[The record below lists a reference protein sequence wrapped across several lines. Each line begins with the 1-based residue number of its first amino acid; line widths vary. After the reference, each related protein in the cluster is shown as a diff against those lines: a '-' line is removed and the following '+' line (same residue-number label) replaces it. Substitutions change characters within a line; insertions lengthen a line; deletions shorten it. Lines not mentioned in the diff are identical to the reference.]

1 MHYANLR
8 NDFRKSGQRKLHL
21 FKRPEVRGR
30 NYDHLINIFC
40 KEKKHHSGKKTSVF
54 TDNYGKL
61 NKNVTKVS
69 ISSIQW
75 ENGTFRPKRICK
87 HVRNTAFLSQIFKK
101 KIVRQKKIFCNW
113 HFKTK
118 LHFEEDF
125 SQS

>member
-101 KIVRQKKIFCNW
+101 DSSAEKDI
-113 HFKTK
+113 
-118 LHFEEDF
+118 L
-125 SQS
+125 